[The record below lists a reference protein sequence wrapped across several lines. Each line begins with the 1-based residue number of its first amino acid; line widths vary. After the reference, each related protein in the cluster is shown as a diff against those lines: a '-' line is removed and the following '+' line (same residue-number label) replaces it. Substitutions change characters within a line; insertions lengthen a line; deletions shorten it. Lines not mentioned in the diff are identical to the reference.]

1 MNEALYS
8 PLRLRE
14 IFHLEFLRWL
24 SKKIRTDFY
33 VLKGGVNLR
42 FFFKNIRYSEDMDL
56 DIRSIEVEKLK
67 EIVMNILNSSLFQN
81 NLRVFGIEKV
91 ISPDIIKA
99 KQTQTTQRF
108 KIHLITT
115 RGEDLFTKIEFSRRG
130 FKGEISIEPVPE
142 YILREYKITPVI
154 VPHYDI
160 YSMVI
165 QKIEAIAR
173 RNIVQARDIFDL
185 YVLSSQYDESADKR
199 KVKLSKST
207 LAVAQERVFE
217 VSFEEFKDTV
227 ISYFSSEDK
236 KIYDS
241 SSLWDEIR
249 LRVSNFIESFGDI

>member
-1 MNEALYS
+1 MNEVLYT
-8 PLRLRE
+8 PLQLRE

-91 ISPDIIKA
+91 IPPDIIKA

-165 QKIEAIAR
+165 QKIEAVAR

-185 YVLSSQYDESADKR
+185 YVLSSQYDKSTDKR
-199 KVKLSKST
+199 KIKISKST
-207 LAVAQERVFE
+207 LTVAQERVFE
-217 VSFEEFKDTV
+217 VSFEEFRDTV

-249 LRVSNFIESFGDI
+249 LRVSNFIESLGDI

>member
-1 MNEALYS
+1 MNKALYT
-8 PLRLRE
+8 PLQLRE

-56 DIRSIEVEKLK
+56 DVQGIGVERLK
-67 EIVMNILNSSLFQN
+67 DIVMNILNSSLFQN
-81 NLRVFGIEKV
+81 NLKIFGIEKV
-91 ISPDIIKA
+91 IPPDIIKA

>member
-1 MNEALYS
+1 MDFYVGCL
-8 PLRLRE
+8 
-14 IFHLEFLRWL
+14 
-24 SKKIRTDFY
+24 KKIRTDFY
-33 VLKGGVNLR
+33 ALKGGVNLR

-91 ISPDIIKA
+91 IPPDIIKA

-115 RGEDLFTKIEFSRRG
+115 REEDLFTKIEFSRRG

-185 YVLSSQYDESADKR
+185 YILSSQYDESAGKR

-207 LAVAQERVFE
+207 LAVAQERIFE
-217 VSFEEFKDTV
+217 VSFEEFRDTV
-227 ISYFSSEDK
+227 VSYFSSGDK
-236 KIYDS
+236 KIYNS
-241 SSLWDEIR
+241 PSLWDEIR
-249 LRVSNFIESFGDI
+249 LRVSSFVEGFRDR